1 MHATS
6 TVVTL
11 IIHNC
16 RSTMMAV
23 LSSCVLQTG
32 SFYLKEPATLF
43 IKNTHRWNIM
53 CLIRAQFEMTCMGGD
68 CYSNFSTKHS
78 CSRVKTAITLI
89 KEKWFRASGDS
100 QKTAH
105 LNFFQYNIYVL
116 YNTADYWCKI
126 CGYKFKFWT
135 CWDVIYNYSINIL
148 TVVIHTPTG
157 FRVYRATWFLNY
169 FSGKKNTNKKKP
181 LFFFPPVCT
190 LS

>member
-16 RSTMMAV
+16 HRTTMAA

-53 CLIRAQFEMTCMGGD
+53 FLIRVQFEMTCMGGD
-68 CYSNFSTKHS
+68 YYSNFSTKHS

-105 LNFFQYNIYVL
+105 LNFFQYNIYT
-116 YNTADYWCKI
+116 YCTI
-126 CGYKFKFWT
+126 QQ
-135 CWDVIYNYSINIL
+135 NIVAKV
-148 TVVIHTPTG
+148 VVISLS
-157 FRVYRATWFLNY
+157 FELVEM
-169 FSGKKNTNKKKP
+169 
-181 LFFFPPVCT
+181 LFIII
-190 LS
+190 L

>member
-11 IIHNC
+11 I
-16 RSTMMAV
+16 RTMMAV

-53 CLIRAQFEMTCMGGD
+53 CLIRVQFEMTCMGGD
-68 CYSNFSTKHS
+68 YYSNFSTKHS

-105 LNFFQYNIYVL
+105 LNFFQYNIYTYCTIQQNIVV
-116 YNTADYWCKI
+116 KVV
-126 CGYKFKFWT
+126 
-135 CWDVIYNYSINIL
+135 VISLSFELVEINYTINIL
-148 TVVIHTPTG
+148 TVV
-157 FRVYRATWFLNY
+157 
-169 FSGKKNTNKKKP
+169 SSSNTYSNG
-181 LFFFPPVCT
+181 VQ
-190 LS
+190 SI

>member
-16 RSTMMAV
+16 HRTMMAV

-53 CLIRAQFEMTCMGGD
+53 CLIRVQFEMTCMGGD
-68 CYSNFSTKHS
+68 YYSNFSTKHS

-105 LNFFQYNIYVL
+105 LNFFQYNIYTYCTIQQNIVV
-116 YNTADYWCKI
+116 KVV
-126 CGYKFKFWT
+126 
-135 CWDVIYNYSINIL
+135 VISLSFELVEINYTINIL
-148 TVVIHTPTG
+148 TVV
-157 FRVYRATWFLNY
+157 
-169 FSGKKNTNKKKP
+169 SSSNTYSNG
-181 LFFFPPVCT
+181 VQ
-190 LS
+190 SI

>member
-16 RSTMMAV
+16 HRTMMAV

-53 CLIRAQFEMTCMGGD
+53 CLIRVQFEMTCMGGD
-68 CYSNFSTKHS
+68 YYSNFSTKHS

-105 LNFFQYNIYVL
+105 LNFFQYNIYTYCTIQQNIVV
-116 YNTADYWCKI
+116 KVV
-126 CGYKFKFWT
+126 
-135 CWDVIYNYSINIL
+135 VISLSFELVEINYSINIL
-148 TVVIHTPTG
+148 TVV
-157 FRVYRATWFLNY
+157 
-169 FSGKKNTNKKKP
+169 SSSNTYSNG
-181 LFFFPPVCT
+181 VQ
-190 LS
+190 SI

>member
-16 RSTMMAV
+16 HRTMMAV

-53 CLIRAQFEMTCMGGD
+53 CLIRVQFEMTCMGGD
-68 CYSNFSTKHS
+68 YYSNFSTKHS

-105 LNFFQYNIYVL
+105 LNFFQYNIYTYCTIQQNIVV
-116 YNTADYWCKI
+116 KVV
-126 CGYKFKFWT
+126 
-135 CWDVIYNYSINIL
+135 VISLSFELVEINYSINIL
-148 TVVIHTPTG
+148 TVV
-157 FRVYRATWFLNY
+157 
-169 FSGKKNTNKKKP
+169 SSSSNTYSNG
-181 LFFFPPVCT
+181 VQ
-190 LS
+190 SI